1 MQRLF
6 QPAVVDDHALGAE
19 SYSFFGRQLSTNT
32 GGAGVDAF
40 LRRGVLVIIG
50 SLQLFD
56 YRDRLSD
63 SVTVVSKGG
72 GDGARIAAE
81 RHEHQQAND
90 ACPVSR
96 LRNGI
101 NAQSANSGPA
111 QSREVQERAAVVQTS
126 ELGQ

>member
-19 SYSFFGRQLSTNT
+19 RYGFFGRQLSTNT
-32 GGAGVDAF
+32 GGAGMDAF
-40 LRRGVLVIIG
+40 LRRRVLVIIG

-56 YRDRLSD
+56 YRDGLSD
-63 SVTVVSKGG
+63 SVTVVSKRG
-72 GDGARIAAE
+72 GDGARIATE

-96 LRNGI
+96 LWNGM
-101 NAQSANSGPA
+101 NGQSANSAPA
-111 QSREVQERAAVVQTS
+111 PSPT
-126 ELGQ
+126 